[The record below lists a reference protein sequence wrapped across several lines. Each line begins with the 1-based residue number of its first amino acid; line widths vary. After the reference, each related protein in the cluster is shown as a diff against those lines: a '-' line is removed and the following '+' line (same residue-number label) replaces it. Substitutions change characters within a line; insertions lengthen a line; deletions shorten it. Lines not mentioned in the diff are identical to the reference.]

1 MANAKFI
8 EQKAAKVAEIQAKIE
23 KAKSIVFFDYRGI
36 TVAEDTE
43 LRRSMRKENV
53 EYIVLKNNMV
63 SRAAENASID
73 SKIEEMLKGPV
84 AYAFGYEDEVA
95 PARIL
100 KAFVKKAKKCEIKG
114 GIVDGKLTSA
124 ADVDAI
130 ADLPSKEVLISRL
143 LGSMKSPISKLAIV
157 LDQIA
162 KQKGEAPEA

>member
-1 MANAKFI
+1 M
-8 EQKAAKVAEIQAKIE
+8 
-23 KAKSIVFFDYRGI
+23 FFDYRGI

-73 SKIEEMLKGPV
+73 SKIEDMLKGPV

-114 GIVDGKLTSA
+114 GVVDGKLTSA
-124 ADVDAI
+124 ADMDAI

>member
-73 SKIEEMLKGPV
+73 SKI
-84 AYAFGYEDEVA
+84 AT
-95 PARIL
+95 IT
-100 KAFVKKAKKCEIKG
+100 KKHKKTAKKLLM
-114 GIVDGKLTSA
+114 KLIMRYL
-124 ADVDAI
+124 DKM
-130 ADLPSKEVLISRL
+130 PFISFSSL
-143 LGSMKSPISKLAIV
+143 
-157 LDQIA
+157 
-162 KQKGEAPEA
+162 

>member
-53 EYIVLKNNMV
+53 EYVVLKNNMV

-73 SKIEEMLKGPV
+73 SKIEDMLKGPV

-114 GIVDGKLTSA
+114 GLINGVVTDA
-124 ADVDAI
+124 AGMNTL
-130 ADLPSKEVLISRL
+130 ADLPSREVLLARM
-143 LGSMKSPISKLAIV
+143 LGSMLSPVSGLAIV

-162 KQKGEAPEA
+162 KKGEPAAE